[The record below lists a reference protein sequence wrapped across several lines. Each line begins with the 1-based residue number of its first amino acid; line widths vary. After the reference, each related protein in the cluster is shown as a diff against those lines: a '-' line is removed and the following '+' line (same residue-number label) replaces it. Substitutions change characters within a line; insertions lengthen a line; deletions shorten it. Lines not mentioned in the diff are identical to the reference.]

1 MLMTNLQD
9 NIAVARALGAGIEA
23 APGVERSEAPTID
36 RAGTSLYA
44 SRVKVY
50 PKQAHGT
57 FRTVKWV
64 VMAVTLSIYYLVP
77 WIRWD
82 RGPYLPNQAVLIDFP
97 SRRFFFF
104 FLEIWPQE
112 FYYITGLLV
121 LAALALFL
129 VTTIAGRMWCG
140 YTCPQTVWT
149 DLMIAVERF
158 FQGDRN
164 ARMRLDKAPWSF
176 ETLSRKGATH
186 ITWLLIAIATGGA
199 WVFYFADAPTLARQ
213 FANFD
218 APMLAYVFVGL
229 FTATTYLLGGIAREQ
244 VCIYMCPWPRIQG
257 GMIDHDSLLISYR
270 GWRGEPRGPHKAG
283 QSWEGHGDCIDCRQC
298 VAVCPTG
305 IDIRNGSQL
314 ECIQCAL
321 CIDACAE
328 IMDKVGR
335 PRGLIAYDTIRNLE
349 HTGPEILPVQWLRP
363 RVILYATLMAIVG
376 VIMLTALLLRPELE
390 VSVLHDRNPIY
401 VKLSD
406 GGLRNGYTVKLL
418 NKLYEPRSFKLG
430 LQGLSGAT
438 LSVVGHEHETD
449 PVITVA
455 PDELQSVRVYVA
467 LDKTDF
473 ASLSDSTTE
482 FHFTVADT
490 GNGTLAE
497 HGANFQGPKR

>member
-1 MLMTNLQD
+1 
-9 NIAVARALGAGIEA
+9 
-23 APGVERSEAPTID
+23 
-36 RAGTSLYA
+36 
-44 SRVKVY
+44 
-50 PKQAHGT
+50 
-57 FRTVKWV
+57 
-64 VMAVTLSIYYLVP
+64 
-77 WIRWD
+77 
-82 RGPYLPNQAVLIDFP
+82 
-97 SRRFFFF
+97 
-104 FLEIWPQE
+104 
-112 FYYITGLLV
+112 
-121 LAALALFL
+121 
-129 VTTIAGRMWCG
+129 
-140 YTCPQTVWT
+140 
-149 DLMIAVERF
+149 
-158 FQGDRN
+158 
-164 ARMRLDKAPWSF
+164 
-176 ETLSRKGATH
+176 
-186 ITWLLIAIATGGA
+186 
-199 WVFYFADAPTLARQ
+199 
-213 FANFD
+213 
-218 APMLAYVFVGL
+218 
-229 FTATTYLLGGIAREQ
+229 
-244 VCIYMCPWPRIQG
+244 
-257 GMIDHDSLLISYR
+257 MIDHDSLLISYR

-283 QSWEGHGDCIDCRQC
+283 QSWEGKGDCIDCRQC

-390 VSVLHDRNPIY
+390 VSVLHDRNPMY

-406 GGLRNGYTVKLL
+406 GGMRNGYTVKLL

-467 LDKTDF
+467 LDKADY

-482 FHFTVADT
+482 FHFTVADI

-497 HGANFQGPKR
+497 HGANFQGPER